1 MNDFF
6 TWAMQNS
13 RLWEHDAPLSSAE
26 LDELLT
32 LFSEAGLPSTA
43 MDLEMADG
51 YIAGCVASPNPVPT
65 HLWMETLFGQ
75 PTLPICV
82 DAVQQERLLQLLVH
96 RFADTHEA
104 LRTHNQDVTVNTVY
118 DPLFLELADGECITP
133 YQLDAQGQRIGA
145 WRAKQWAL
153 GFKTAVEEDADW
165 DRLVEDQDAYILVG
179 AVLLF
184 SVGYNSDRPAMQID
198 TDPDLLPTM
207 VYCVYRIVDYW
218 RTHPAG
224 VHTPAT
230 LPFVRDTPKVGRND
244 PCTCGSGKKF
254 KKCCGAH

>member
-6 TWAMQNS
+6 TWAMQHS
-13 RLWEHDAPLSSAE
+13 RPWEHSAPLTSTE

-51 YIAGCVASPNPVPT
+51 YIAGCVVSPNPVPI
-65 HLWMETLFGQ
+65 HMWMETLFGQ
-75 PTLPICV
+75 PTLPICA
-82 DAVQQERLLQLLVH
+82 DATQQDRLLQLLTR

-104 LRTHNQDVTVNTVY
+104 LRRQAQDVTVDTVY
-118 DPLFLELADGECITP
+118 EPLLLEIADGDCITP
-133 YQLDAQGQRIGA
+133 YQLDAQGQRVGT

-153 GFKTAVEEDADW
+153 GFKKAVQEDADW
-165 DRLVEDQDAYILVG
+165 DRLVEDQEAYILVG
-179 AVLLF
+179 TVLLF

-198 TDPDLLPTM
+198 TEPNLLPTM
-207 VYCVYRIVDYW
+207 VNCLYQMVDYW

-224 VHTPAT
+224 VNAPAT

-244 PCTCGSGKKF
+244 PCPCGSGKKF
-254 KKCCGAH
+254 KKCHAA